1 MLIIDFS
8 TNLCKVV
15 PSVPERV
22 GPTPQILIQIHP
34 IDFMVVLKIRTI
46 ERDPFVAHVLLLYVV
61 QDVGVVLIIETEEH
75 LRVVQVAIILNFLA
89 HRV

>member
-22 GPTPQILIQIHP
+22 SPTPQILIQIHP

-46 ERDPFVAHVLLLYVV
+46 ERDPLVAHVLLLYVV

-75 LRVVQVAIILNFLA
+75 LGVVQVAVIFNFLA